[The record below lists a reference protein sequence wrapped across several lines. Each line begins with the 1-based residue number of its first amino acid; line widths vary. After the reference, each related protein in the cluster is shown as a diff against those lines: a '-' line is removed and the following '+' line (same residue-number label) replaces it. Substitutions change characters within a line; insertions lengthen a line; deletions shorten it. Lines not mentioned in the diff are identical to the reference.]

1 MRASKEAKNG
11 RKRRNSDFKIIDE
24 FTIKE
29 PQVLS
34 PQPQVGAYHFGET
47 DTYTALVISL
57 PYKPNA
63 IKRFFMKHLLGFKWK
78 DQKWEKEAY

>member
-11 RKRRNSDFKIIDE
+11 RKRRSDIAEVDLSDLTVKD
-24 FTIKE
+24 

-34 PQPQVGAYHFGET
+34 PPPQVGAYYFGET
-47 DTYTALVISL
+47 ENYTAIVISL

-78 DQKWEKEAY
+78 DQK